1 MSKTTI
7 KVFQS
12 QKNPTGTDW
21 SLLVTKAVGYKI
33 RKEFSGCWFRGIV
46 GCIRKNAAGVE
57 FQLKSILSDS
67 HDAKRAS
74 GGVHTNRNREG
85 LVACIAAN
93 NKDLTPQP
101 STNVTPATPSCQSN
115 DNSSRVQWP
124 RSTTYTK

>member
-1 MSKTTI
+1 M
-7 KVFQS
+7 
-12 QKNPTGTDW
+12 
-21 SLLVTKAVGYKI
+21 
-33 RKEFSGCWFRGIV
+33 

-85 LVACIAAN
+85 LVTCIAAN

-115 DNSSRVQWP
+115 DNYDDEEEEEEEEELNSWIWRSSRVQWP
-124 RSTTYTK
+124 RSTTNTK

>member
-21 SLLVTKAVGYKI
+21 SLLVTKLAPKKGVQ
-33 RKEFSGCWFRGIV
+33 RWLVSWNSGLHSEECSR
-46 GCIRKNAAGVE
+46 VE

-85 LVACIAAN
+85 LVTCIAAN